1 MLMEYR
7 QFAPNCNYGNNT
19 EPAVDRTFF
28 FYYKPHPF
36 KQINHSCAK
45 KITLKEWW

>member
-7 QFAPNCNYGNNT
+7 QFAPNYNSGNNT

-28 FYYKPHPF
+28 FIISH
-36 KQINHSCAK
+36 
-45 KITLKEWW
+45 TLSNK